1 MTAAAR
7 LAPIGA
13 KVSDSRQSHNPFDRP
28 EQGPRGHLPVLAGEL
43 VDLIGPQLGE
53 TVIDCTF
60 GAGGH
65 ARLVAERIGAEG
77 TLIAIDRDPVAQAH
91 FQAFETEAACRTRFV
106 AAEFSQ
112 ALKYLQNEGIRASA
126 LYMDLGM
133 SSLQVDAA
141 ERGFSYSHDAPLD
154 MRMDPRQELTAEVI
168 VNTWSEQQLAQM
180 LRELGEERYAG
191 GISRQ
196 IVARRPLTST
206 SDLVEAIKAGMPAA
220 ARFGSGHPARRSF
233 QALRIA
239 VNGELE
245 AVDAALPIAWDS
257 LEIGGRMA
265 VISFRSLEDR
275 RIKRFF
281 NDLATGCTCPP
292 ELPVRVC
299 GHEPEAEVLTRRP
312 ISAGEEEVGMNP
324 RARSAR
330 LRGALKLREA
340 NENPAGEVR

>member
-1 MTAAAR
+1 MSAAAR

-13 KVSDSRQSHNPFDRP
+13 KVSDSRQIPDRP
-28 EQGPRGHLPVLAGEL
+28 DQGPRGHLPVLATET
-43 VDLIGPQLGE
+43 VDLIGPQPGE
-53 TVIDCTF
+53 TVVDCTF

-65 ARLVAERIGAEG
+65 ARLVAERIGPEG
-77 TLIAIDRDPVAQAH
+77 TLIGIDRDPVAQAR
-91 FQAFETEAACRTRFV
+91 FQEFAAQAPCRTRFI
-106 AAEFSQ
+106 AAEFSL
-112 ALKYLQNEGIRASA
+112 ALKTLQNEGFRASA

-141 ERGFSYSHDAPLD
+141 ERGFSYSHEAPLD
-154 MRMDPRQELTAEVI
+154 MRMDPRQSLTAEEI
-168 VNTWSEQQLAQM
+168 LNTWTEQQISRV
-180 LRELGEERYAG
+180 LRDLGEERYAH
-191 GISRQ
+191 GISRE
-196 IVARRPLTST
+196 IIARRPLHST
-206 SDLVEAIKAGMPAA
+206 TELVEAIKAGVPAA

-245 AVDAALPIAWDS
+245 AVDAALPIAWDT
-257 LEIGGRMA
+257 LDPGGRMA
-265 VISFRSLEDR
+265 VISFHSLEDR

-292 ELPVRVC
+292 ELPVCVC

-312 ISAGEEEVGMNP
+312 ISADDDEVEANP

-330 LRGALKLREA
+330 LRGAIKLTEREEA
-340 NENPAGEVR
+340 R

>member
-13 KVSDSRQSHNPFDRP
+13 KVSDFRQIPDRP
-28 EQGPRGHLPVLAGEL
+28 EQGPRGHLSVLAREL
-43 VDLIGPQLGE
+43 VDLIGPQPGD
-53 TVIDCTF
+53 TVVDCTF

-65 ARLVAERIGAEG
+65 ARLVAEKIGPEG
-77 TLIAIDRDPVAQAH
+77 TLVAIDRDPVARAH
-91 FQAFETEAACRTRFV
+91 FQEFAAQAACQTRFI
-106 AAEFSQ
+106 ASEFSL
-112 ALKYLQNEGIRASA
+112 ALKALQNEGFRASA

-141 ERGFSYSHDAPLD
+141 ERGFSYSHEAPLD
-154 MRMDPRQELTAEVI
+154 MRMDPRQSLTAEEI
-168 VNTWSEQQLAQM
+168 LNTFSEQQISRI
-180 LRELGEERYAG
+180 LRDLGEERYAG
-191 GISRQ
+191 GISRE
-196 IVARRPLTST
+196 IVARRPLRTT

-245 AVDAALPIAWDS
+245 AVDAALPIGWDT
-257 LEIGGRMA
+257 LKTGGRMA
-265 VISFRSLEDR
+265 VISFHSLEDR
-275 RIKRFF
+275 RVKRFF

-292 ELPVRVC
+292 ELPVCVC

-312 ISAGEEEVGMNP
+312 ISADEDEIAANP

-330 LRGALKLREA
+330 LRGAIKLEA
-340 NENPAGEVR
+340 GGEAR

>member
-1 MTAAAR
+1 VTAAAR
-7 LAPIGA
+7 VAPIEVRVGT
-13 KVSDSRQSHNPFDRP
+13 SGDSNGIPGRP
-28 EQGPRGHLPVLAGEL
+28 EQGPRGHLSVLATEL
-43 VDLIGPQLGE
+43 VDLIGPQPGE

-65 ARLVAERIGAEG
+65 ARLVAERIGPEG
-77 TLIAIDRDPVAQAH
+77 TLIAIDRDPVARVR
-91 FQAFETEAACRTRFV
+91 FQEFEAEVQCRTRFI
-106 AAEFSQ
+106 ASEFSQ
-112 ALKYLQNEGIRASA
+112 ALKDLQIEGIRAAA

-154 MRMDPRQELTAEVI
+154 MRMDPRQSLTAEEI
-168 VNTWSEQQLAQM
+168 LNTWSEQQLARM
-180 LRELGEERYAG
+180 LRELGEEKYAG

-196 IVARRPLTST
+196 IVARRPLHST

-220 ARFGSGHPARRSF
+220 ARFGGGHPARRSF

-245 AVDAALPIAWDS
+245 AVDAALPIAWDT
-257 LEIGGRMA
+257 LEVGGRMA
-265 VISFRSLEDR
+265 VISFHSLEDR

-281 NDLATGCTCPP
+281 AELAKGCICPP
-292 ELPVRVC
+292 ELPVCVC
-299 GHEPEAEVLTRRP
+299 GHEPEAEILTRRP
-312 ISAGEEEVGMNP
+312 ISADDDEIGANP

-330 LRGALKLREA
+330 LRGALKLAE
-340 NENPAGEVR
+340 GERA